1 MMARAIFSRWSFMA
15 PGKVTSKMIDIFL
28 GPKRYIQR
36 EGILA
41 EVENYFQPFGRRP
54 MVLGDDLVFSIV
66 RPIVEER
73 LRIAGLSPAYVRFGD
88 ECSLSEVSRLAEIS
102 REKNSDFIV
111 GTGGGKAIDTSRIV
125 AERLQLPLITVPTS
139 AATCSAA
146 SSVSVIYEKGIRQA
160 TVNGKSAELVLV
172 DTAILSREPIR
183 LFAAGIGDA
192 LAKWYEGKPG
202 YDQAK
207 ENDSA
212 TQAAMTLSTQVKEAI
227 FRMGLK
233 ASQDVQSKRN
243 SLEVE
248 KIVENN
254 ILLTAIIGGL
264 GGSKFRIAVAHA
276 LLYGLTVLPQV
287 HQNLHGEMVSFGV
300 VVQLCLEKN
309 EKELQAILP
318 FFSQLGLPLT
328 LKGLGMDNVEDP
340 LFWAG
345 LKRTCAPGSSV
356 HNMPFRVDEKKLYQ
370 AMLEADE
377 RAKALRG

>member
-1 MMARAIFSRWSFMA
+1 
-15 PGKVTSKMIDIFL
+15 MIDIFL

-36 EGILA
+36 EGVLA

-73 LRIAGLSPAYVRFGD
+73 LRRAGLSPAYVRFGD

-102 REKNSDFIV
+102 RGKNSDFIV

-146 SSVSVIYEKGIRQA
+146 SSVSVLYEKGIRQA

-183 LFAAGIGDA
+183 LLAAGIGDA

-212 TQAAMTLSTQVKEAI
+212 TQAAMSLSTQVKEAI

-276 LLYGLTVLPQV
+276 LLYGLTVFPQV

-328 LKGLGMDNVEDP
+328 LKGLGMDNVKDP

-345 LKRTCAPGSSV
+345 LRRTCAPGSSV
-356 HNMPFRVDEKKLYQ
+356 HNMPFQVDEKKLYQ

-377 RAKALRG
+377 RAKALRV

>member
-1 MMARAIFSRWSFMA
+1 MAVPVKETF
-15 PGKVTSKMIDIFL
+15 KMIDIFL

-41 EVENYFQPFGRRP
+41 EAAGYLQPFGRRP
-54 MVLGDDLVFSIV
+54 MVLGDDLVLSIV
-66 RPIVEER
+66 RPILEDR
-73 LRIAGLSPAYVRFGD
+73 LSGAGFSPAFVSFGD
-88 ECSLSEVSRLAEIS
+88 ECSLSEVSRLVEIS
-102 REKNSDFIV
+102 RRENLDFIV

-125 AERLQLPLITVPTS
+125 AERLASPLITLPTS
-139 AATCSAA
+139 AATCSGA
-146 SSVSVIYEKGIRQA
+146 SSVSVVYEKGIRQA
-160 TVNGKSAELVLV
+160 TVNGKCADVVLV
-172 DTAILSREPIR
+172 DTGILCRAPMR
-183 LFAAGIGDA
+183 LFAAGMGDA

-212 TQAAMTLSTQVKEAI
+212 TRSAMTLSTQVKETI
-227 FRMGLK
+227 LRMGLK
-233 ASQDVQSKRN
+233 AKQDVESRRN
-243 SLEVE
+243 SPELER
-248 KIVENN
+248 IAENN
-254 ILLTAIIGGL
+254 ILLTAIIGGF

-309 EKELQAILP
+309 EKELKTILP

-328 LKGLGMDNVEDP
+328 LKELGISNVEDP
-340 LFWAG
+340 LFWEG

-356 HNMPFRVDEKKLYQ
+356 HNMPFPVDEKMLYQ

-377 RAKALRG
+377 RAKAFRG

>member
-1 MMARAIFSRWSFMA
+1 
-15 PGKVTSKMIDIFL
+15 MIDIFL
-28 GPKRYIQR
+28 GPRRYIQR
-36 EGILA
+36 EGLLE
-41 EVENYFQPFGRRP
+41 EVGIHFQPFGRRP
-54 MVLGDDLVFSIV
+54 LVLGDDLVFSIL
-66 RPIVEER
+66 RSIVEEK
-73 LRIAGLSPAYVRFGD
+73 LRAAGLSPTYVRFRD
-88 ECSLSEVSRLAEIS
+88 ECSLSEVSRLVEIS
-102 REKNSDFIV
+102 RQSNSDFIV
-111 GTGGGKAIDTSRIV
+111 GTGGGKAIDTSRMV

-172 DTAILSREPIR
+172 DTGILSRAPLR
-183 LFAAGIGDA
+183 LLAAGIGDA

-202 YDQAK
+202 YDRVK

-212 TQAAMTLSTQVKEAI
+212 TRAALTLSTQVKEAI
-227 FRMGLK
+227 FSMGLK
-233 ASQDVQSKRN
+233 ASQDVRFQRN
-243 SLEVE
+243 SPEVE

-276 LLYGLTVLPQV
+276 LLYGLTVLPKV

-300 VVQLCLEKN
+300 VVQLCLERN

-318 FFSQLGLPLT
+318 FFSELGLPLT
-328 LKGLGMDNVEDP
+328 LKSLGIDHVEDP
-340 LFWAG
+340 LFWEG
-345 LKRTCAPGSSV
+345 LKRACAPGSSL
-356 HNMPFRVDEKKLYQ
+356 HNMPFPVDEKKLCQ

-377 RAKALRG
+377 RARTLRALRA

>member
-1 MMARAIFSRWSFMA
+1 
-15 PGKVTSKMIDIFL
+15 MIDIFL

-41 EVENYFQPFGRRP
+41 EVGEFLQPFGRRP
-54 MVLGDDLVFSIV
+54 MVLGDDLVLSIV
-66 RPIVEER
+66 QPILEDR
-73 LRIAGLSPAYVRFGD
+73 LGAAGFSLGFVRFGD
-88 ECSLSEVSRLAEIS
+88 ECSLSEVSRLVDIA
-102 REKNSDFIV
+102 RQKKSDFIV
-111 GTGGGKAIDTSRIV
+111 GAGGGKAIDTSRMI
-125 AERLQLPLITVPTS
+125 ADRLQLPLITVPTS

-172 DTAILSREPIR
+172 DMAILSKAPSR
-183 LFAAGIGDA
+183 LLAAGMGDA

-202 YDQAK
+202 YDRAK

-212 TQAAMTLSTQVKEAI
+212 TQAAMTLSTQAKETI

-233 ASQDVQSKRN
+233 AKQDVEAKRN
-243 SLEVE
+243 SPEVE
-248 KIVENN
+248 KIVEDN
-254 ILLTAIIGGL
+254 ILLTAVIGGL

-276 LLYGLTVLPQV
+276 LLYGLTVVPQV

-318 FFSQLGLPLT
+318 FFSHLGLPLT
-328 LKGLGMDNVEDP
+328 LKGLGMANVEDP
-340 LFWAG
+340 LFWDG
-345 LKRTCAPGSSV
+345 LKRTCAPGSSI
-356 HNMPFRVDEKKLYQ
+356 HNMPFPVDERKLYQ

-377 RAKALRG
+377 RAKAFVKE